1 MKDDNTQEAA
11 ETTHVYKIDEG
22 GEAIPEEAEKS
33 VKQAAEEA
41 SEIINKVSDT
51 LENKDFKELIKRK
64 AEKENKEEI
73 KRLLN
78 KIGERYMQL
87 HGQER
92 LNPTGRDRLGK
103 NAQYYHDIHTGIAN
117 NTLFKGDTDKQLELL
132 RILASPESEVT
143 GAERLIRDL
152 AEFEY
157 RMRKQG

>member
-1 MKDDNTQEAA
+1 MSYDYVGNGTQDETEGETKTA
-11 ETTHVYKIDEG
+11 ETTHSYKIDEG
-22 GEAIPEEAEKS
+22 GEAIPEEEPK
-33 VKQAAEEA
+33 
-41 SEIINKVSDT
+41 
-51 LENKDFKELIKRK
+51 NKDFDELIKRK
-64 AEKENKEEI
+64 TEKENKEEI
-73 KRLLN
+73 KRLTN
-78 KIGERYMQL
+78 RIGERYMQL

-103 NAQYYHDIHTGIAN
+103 NAQYYLDIHSGIGD
-117 NTLFKGDTDKQLELL
+117 NTLFNGDKEKQLQLL